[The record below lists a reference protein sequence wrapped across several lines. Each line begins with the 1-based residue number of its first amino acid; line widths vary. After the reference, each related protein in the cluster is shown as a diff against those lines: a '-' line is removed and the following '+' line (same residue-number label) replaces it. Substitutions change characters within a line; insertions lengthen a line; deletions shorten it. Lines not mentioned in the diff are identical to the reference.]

1 MPYYFTVTKGHK
13 AGVYS
18 TWNECNEQLRGFN
31 GAEFKMFDEKQKA
44 HEFFSEGSKDDS
56 TNLSLED
63 EVIED
68 MILEGTESEPEVN
81 IFTDGACK
89 MLKNGMRQAG
99 FGVYIPSL
107 DIKWSI
113 PLSPP
118 LTNNRAELS
127 AIITAIK
134 HFAVG
139 SRLHILTDSSYA
151 ILIFTE
157 TGAKYKRKGYKSI
170 SIKGTKIVPNQDL
183 VEQAVMLA
191 ESYKLRFTHVDAH
204 TRGTDE
210 YSLGN
215 AMADKLA
222 VAAAESCLPR

>member
-1 MPYYFTVTKGHK
+1 MPYYFTVTKGYK
-13 AGVYS
+13 TGVYS

-31 GAEFKMFDEKQKA
+31 GSEFKMFDEKQKA
-44 HEFFSEGSKDDS
+44 HEFFAEMSKDSSFGD
-56 TNLSLED
+56 D
-63 EVIED
+63 VIED
-68 MILEGTESEPEVN
+68 TESEHEVN
-81 IFTDGACK
+81 VYTDGACK
-89 MLKNGMRQAG
+89 MLKNGTRQAG

-157 TGAKYKRKGYKSI
+157 TGAKYKRKGYKSV
-170 SIKGTKIVPNQDL
+170 SVKGTKTVPNRDL
-183 VEQAVMLA
+183 VEQAVILA

-204 TRGTDE
+204 TRATDE

-222 VAAAESCLPR
+222 VAAAEACLPR